1 MAKADTVYSLFGMK
15 TPQQVARERIAEQQ
29 KYIFSQQDPFARA
42 GSAIGVGLA
51 RLFGGP
57 SAEEQKAQQFQDII
71 QSARGDV
78 RTAQAQAQAAEQAQM
93 DAQLGGLEGALLSEA
108 TGRGALP
115 DVQKPAPSREE
126 AMMQELENRAQTFD
140 AMAARL
146 EAVPGFEA
154 QAEAARN
161 KATESRLGVFS
172 LQKTLADINKAQRG
186 AAPKF
191 QEIKEGN
198 EIVTYRVDADGTR
211 TEVARAERYKP
222 EGTEVKVE
230 IDKGTE
236 SFLKGL
242 GGELSTE
249 YKDSLK
255 ATRTSN
261 KTLATIDRMDKL
273 LNSGEVITGTGAE
286 FIKNA
291 TKVLNKLGITDSDR
305 PAATET
311 FFATSAGLT
320 LALLKTGALGTGNS
334 ITEADKDFMRQ
345 VAGNEISLDE
355 NAIRR
360 INRINRQ
367 VAGEAMIFHNMLV
380 DDIKASFPDEKIT
393 LQKVDVPYDRLG
405 FERAQNPQTGEII
418 YLDPYRGMYV
428 RADGTP
434 VQ

>member
-57 SAEEQKAQQFQDII
+57 SAEEQKAQQFQELI
-71 QSARGDV
+71 SGARGDV
-78 RTAQAQAQAAEQAQM
+78 RTAQAEAQAAEQAAM

-108 TGRGALP
+108 TGRGELP
-115 DVQKPAPSREE
+115 DVQKPAPTREE

-146 EAVPGFEA
+146 EGVPGFEA

-172 LQKTLADINKAQRG
+172 LQKTLTDINKAQRG

-222 EGTEVKVE
+222 EGTEIKVE

-236 SFLKGL
+236 KFLKNL
-242 GGELSTE
+242 GGGLADSYVE
-249 YKDSLK
+249 SLK
-255 ATRTSN
+255 GTQTAVKS
-261 KTLATIDRMDKL
+261 LATIDRMDKL
-273 LNSGEVITGTGAE
+273 LDTGQVITGTGAE

-291 TKVLNKLGITDSDR
+291 TKVLNKLGFTDSDR
-305 PAATET
+305 PAVTEE
-311 FFATSAGLT
+311 FFSASAGQT
-320 LALLKTGALGTGNS
+320 LQLLQTGALGTGNS
-334 ITEADKDFMRQ
+334 ITEADKEFMRQ
-345 VAGNEISLDE
+345 VAGNELSLDE
-355 NAIRR
+355 NSIRR
-360 INRINRQ
+360 INRQVTGAAMLLHNRLID
-367 VAGEAMIFHNMLV
+367 E
-380 DDIKASFPDEKIT
+380 IKGTFPDEQIK
-393 LQKVDVPYDRLG
+393 LRKVDVPYDRLG
-405 FERAQNPQTGEII
+405 LERAQNPQTGEII
-418 YLDPYRGMYV
+418 YLNPYRGMYV

>member
-29 KYIFSQQDPFARA
+29 KYIFSQQDPFQRA

-57 SAEEQKAQQFQDII
+57 SAEEQRAQQFQELIAG
-71 QSARGDV
+71 ARGDV
-78 RTAQAQAQAAEQAQM
+78 RTAREQAQAAEQAAFDERM
-93 DAQLGGLEGALLSEA
+93 SGLEGSILAEEMGSD
-108 TGRGALP
+108 TLP
-115 DVQKPAPSREE
+115 SVQRPAPSREE
-126 AMMQELENRAQTFD
+126 AMMQELDNRAQTFD
-140 AMAARL
+140 AMADRL
-146 EAVPGFEA
+146 SAVPGFEA

-161 KATESRLGVFS
+161 KATEARLGVFS
-172 LQKTLADINKAQRG
+172 LQKTLADINKANRG

-191 QEIKEGN
+191 QEIKEGD

-222 EGTEVKVE
+222 EGTKVDVT
-230 IDKGTE
+230 IDKPTTK
-236 SFLKGL
+236 FLEKL
-242 GGELSTE
+242 GGGLAEGYTT
-249 YKDSLK
+249 SLQG
-255 ATRTSN
+255 TRTAAKS
-261 KTLATIDRMDKL
+261 LATIDRMDKL
-273 LNSGEVITGTGAE
+273 LDTGQVITGKGAE

-291 TKVLNKLGITDSDR
+291 TKVLNKLGFTDSDR
-305 PAATET
+305 PAATEE
-311 FFATSAGLT
+311 FFSASAGQT
-320 LALLKTGALGTGNS
+320 LQLLQTGALGTGNS
-334 ITEADKDFMRQ
+334 ITEADKEFMRQ
-345 VAGNEISLDE
+345 VAGNELSLDE

-367 VAGEAMIFHNMLV
+367 VTGASMIFHNMLV
-380 DDIKASFPDEKIT
+380 DDIKVSFPDEKIN

-405 FERAQNPQTGEII
+405 FDQAQNPQTGEII

>member
-57 SAEEQKAQQFQDII
+57 SAEEQKAQQFQELI
-71 QSARGDV
+71 SGARGDV
-78 RTAQAQAQAAEQAQM
+78 RTAQAEAQAAEQAAM

-108 TGRGALP
+108 TGRGELP
-115 DVQKPAPSREE
+115 DVQKPAPTREE

-146 EAVPGFEA
+146 EGVPGFEA

-172 LQKTLADINKAQRG
+172 LQKTLTDINKAQRG

-222 EGTEVKVE
+222 EGTEIKVE

-236 SFLKGL
+236 KFLKNL
-242 GGELSTE
+242 GGGLADSYVE
-249 YKDSLK
+249 SLK
-255 ATRTSN
+255 GTQTAVKS
-261 KTLATIDRMDKL
+261 LATIDRMDKL
-273 LNSGEVITGTGAE
+273 LDTGQVITGTGAE

-291 TKVLNKLGITDSDR
+291 TKVLNKLGFTDSDR
-305 PAATET
+305 PAVTEE
-311 FFATSAGLT
+311 FFSASAGQT
-320 LALLKTGALGTGNS
+320 LQLLQTGALGTGNS
-334 ITEADKDFMRQ
+334 ITEADKEFMRQ
-345 VAGNEISLDE
+345 VAGNELSLDE
-355 NAIRR
+355 NSIRR

-367 VAGEAMIFHNMLV
+367 VTGAAMLLHNRLI
-380 DDIKASFPDEKIT
+380 DEIKGTFPDEQIK
-393 LQKVDVPYDRLG
+393 LRKVDVPYDRLG
-405 FERAQNPQTGEII
+405 LERAQNPQTGEII
-418 YLDPYRGMYV
+418 YLNPYRGMYV

>member
-1 MAKADTVYSLFGMK
+1 MAKADSVYSLFGMK
-15 TPQQVARERIAEQQ
+15 TPNQVARERLQQQQAYIAAQRDPYQ
-29 KYIFSQQDPFARA
+29 KA
-42 GSAIGVGLA
+42 GAGLGVALA

-57 SAEEQKAQQFQDII
+57 SAEEQRAQQFQELIAG
-71 QSARGDV
+71 ARGDV
-78 RTAQAQAQAAEQAQM
+78 RTAREQAQAAEEEAMAQ
-93 DAQLGGLEGALLSEA
+93 QLGGLEGAMLSEA

-115 DVQKPAPSREE
+115 EIQQPAPSREE
-126 AMMQELENRAQTFD
+126 AMMQELDNRAQTFD
-140 AMAARL
+140 AMATRL
-146 EAVPGFEA
+146 EGVPGFEA

-161 KATESRLGVFS
+161 KATEARLGVFS

-186 AAPKF
+186 SAPKF

-222 EGTEVKVE
+222 EGTKVDVT
-230 IDKGTE
+230 IDKPTTK
-236 SFLKGL
+236 FLEKL
-242 GGELSTE
+242 GGGLAEGYTT
-249 YKDSLK
+249 SLQG
-255 ATRTSN
+255 TRTAAKS
-261 KTLATIDRMDKL
+261 LATIDRMDKL
-273 LNSGEVITGTGAE
+273 LDTGQVITGTGAE

-291 TKVLNKLGITDSDR
+291 TKVLNKLGFTDSDR
-305 PAATET
+305 PAATEE
-311 FFATSAGLT
+311 FFSASAGQT
-320 LALLKTGALGTGNS
+320 LQLLQTGALGTGNS
-334 ITEADKDFMRQ
+334 ITEADKEFMRQ
-345 VAGNEISLDE
+345 VAGNELSLDE

-367 VAGEAMIFHNMLV
+367 VTGASMIFHNMLV
-380 DDIKASFPDEKIT
+380 DDIKVSFPDEKIN

-405 FERAQNPQTGEII
+405 FEQAQNPQTGEII

>member
-15 TPQQVARERIAEQQ
+15 TPQQVARERLAEQQ

-57 SAEEQKAQQFQDII
+57 SAEEQKAQQFQELIAG
-71 QSARGDV
+71 ARGDV
-78 RTAQAQAQAAEQAQM
+78 RTAREQAQAAEEEAMAQ
-93 DAQLGGLEGALLSEA
+93 QLGGLEGAMLSEA

-115 DVQKPAPSREE
+115 EVQQPAPSREE
-126 AMMQELENRAQTFD
+126 VMMQELDNRAQTFD
-140 AMAARL
+140 AMATRL
-146 EAVPGFEA
+146 EGVPGFEA

-161 KATESRLGVFS
+161 KATEARLGVFS

-222 EGTEVKVE
+222 EGTKVDVT
-230 IDKGTE
+230 IDKPTTK
-236 SFLKGL
+236 FLEKL
-242 GGELSTE
+242 GGGLAEGYTT
-249 YKDSLK
+249 SLQG
-255 ATRTSN
+255 TRTAAKS
-261 KTLATIDRMDKL
+261 LATIDRMDKL
-273 LNSGEVITGTGAE
+273 LDTGQVITGTGAE

-291 TKVLNKLGITDSDR
+291 TKVLNKLGFTDSDR
-305 PAATET
+305 PAATEE
-311 FFATSAGLT
+311 FFSASAGQT
-320 LALLKTGALGTGNS
+320 LQLLQTGALGTGNS
-334 ITEADKDFMRQ
+334 ITEADKEFMRQ
-345 VAGNEISLDE
+345 VAGNELSLDE

-367 VAGEAMIFHNMLV
+367 VTGASMIFHNMLV
-380 DDIKASFPDEKIT
+380 DDIKVSFPDEKIN
-393 LQKVDVPYDRLG
+393 LQKVEVPYDRLG
-405 FERAQNPQTGEII
+405 FDQAQNPQTGEII

>member
-15 TPQQVARERIAEQQ
+15 TPQQVAAEQLQ
-29 KYIFSQQDPFARA
+29 RQSEYMAQQRTPASRFGA
-42 GSAIGVGLA
+42 GLGTALA
-51 RLFGGP
+51 TLFGGP
-57 SAEEQKAQQFQDII
+57 DEEIQRAQQFQDII

-78 RTAQAQAQAAEQAQM
+78 RTAQAEAQAAEQAQM
-93 DAQLGGLEGALLSEA
+93 AEQLGGLEGALLSEA

-115 DVQKPAPSREE
+115 DVQRPAPSREE

-146 EAVPGFEA
+146 EGIPGFEA

-172 LQKTLADINKAQRG
+172 LQKTLADISKAQRG
-186 AAPKF
+186 SAPKF
-191 QEIKEGN
+191 QEIKEGD

-211 TEVARAERYKP
+211 TEVGRGPRYKP
-222 EGTEVKVE
+222 EGTKVDVT
-230 IDKGTE
+230 IDKPTQK
-236 SFLKGL
+236 FLEKL
-242 GGELSTE
+242 GGGLSE
-249 YKDSLK
+249 AYGDSLK
-255 ATRTSN
+255 GTRTSL
-261 KTLATIDRMDKL
+261 KSLATIDRMDAL
-273 LNSGEVITGTGAE
+273 LNTGQVITGTGAE

-291 TKVLNKLGITDSDR
+291 TKVLNKLGFTDSDR
-305 PAATET
+305 PAATEE
-311 FFATSAGLT
+311 FFSASAGQT
-320 LALLKTGALGTGNS
+320 LQLLQTGALGTGNS
-334 ITEADKDFMRQ
+334 ITEADKEFMRQ
-345 VAGNEISLDE
+345 VAGNELSLDE

-367 VAGEAMIFHNMLV
+367 VTGAAMIFHNMLV
-380 DDIKASFPDEKIT
+380 DDIKLSFPDEAIN
-393 LQKVDVPYDRLG
+393 LRKVDVPYDRLG
-405 FERAQNPQTGEII
+405 FEQAQNPQTGEII

>member
-1 MAKADTVYSLFGMK
+1 MAKPDSVYSLFGMK

-29 KYIFSQQDPFARA
+29 KYIFSQQDPFQRA
-42 GSAIGVGLA
+42 GAAIGVGLG

-78 RTAQAQAQAAEQAQM
+78 RTARAQQQAAEQAAM
-93 DAQLGGLEGALLSEA
+93 DEKLGGLEGALLSEA
-108 TGRGALP
+108 TGCGALP
-115 DVQKPAPSREE
+115 DVQKPAPTREE
-126 AMMQELENRAQTFD
+126 AMMQELDNRAQQFD
-140 AMAARL
+140 AMATRL
-146 EAVPGFEA
+146 EGVPGFEA

-161 KATESRLGVFS
+161 KATEARLGVFS
-172 LQKTLADINKAQRG
+172 LQKTLADIEKSRRG

-222 EGTEVKVE
+222 EGTDVNVTV
-230 IDKGTE
+230 DKPTQKFLEKLGGGLSDAYEE
-236 SFLKGL
+236 SLKG
-242 GGELSTE
+242 
-249 YKDSLK
+249 
-255 ATRTSN
+255 TRTSL
-261 KTLATIDRMDKL
+261 KSLATIDRMDKL
-273 LNSGEVITGTGAE
+273 LDTGQVITGTGAE

-291 TKVLNKLGITDSDR
+291 TKVLNKLGFTDSDR
-305 PAATET
+305 PAVTEE
-311 FFATSAGLT
+311 FFSASAGQT
-320 LALLKTGALGTGNS
+320 LQLLQTGALGTGNS
-334 ITEADKDFMRQ
+334 ITEADKEFMRQ
-345 VAGNEISLDE
+345 VAGNELSLDE

-367 VAGEAMIFHNMLV
+367 VTGAAMIFHNMLV
-380 DDIKASFPDEKIT
+380 DDIKLSFPDEAIS
-393 LQKVDVPYDRLG
+393 LRKVDVPYDRLG
-405 FERAQNPQTGEII
+405 FERAQNPETGEII

>member
-15 TPQQVARERIAEQQ
+15 TPQQVAAEQLQ
-29 KYIFSQQDPFARA
+29 RQSEYMAQQRTPASRFGA
-42 GSAIGVGLA
+42 GLGTALA
-51 RLFGGP
+51 TLFGGP
-57 SAEEQKAQQFQDII
+57 DEEIQRAQQFQDII

-78 RTAQAQAQAAEQAQM
+78 RTAQAEAQAAEQAQM
-93 DAQLGGLEGALLSEA
+93 AEQLGGLEGALLSEA

-115 DVQKPAPSREE
+115 DVQRPAPSREE

-146 EAVPGFEA
+146 EGIPGFEA

-172 LQKTLADINKAQRG
+172 LQKTLADISKAQRG
-186 AAPKF
+186 SAPKF
-191 QEIKEGN
+191 QEIKEGD

-211 TEVARAERYKP
+211 TEVGRGPRYKP
-222 EGTEVKVE
+222 EGTKVDVT
-230 IDKGTE
+230 IDKPTQK
-236 SFLKGL
+236 FLEKL
-242 GGELSTE
+242 GGGLSE
-249 YKDSLK
+249 AYGDSLK
-255 ATRTSN
+255 GTRTSL
-261 KTLATIDRMDKL
+261 KSLATIDRMDAL
-273 LNSGEVITGTGAE
+273 LNTGQVITGTGAE

-291 TKVLNKLGITDSDR
+291 TKVLNKLGFTDSNR
-305 PAATET
+305 PAATEE
-311 FFATSAGLT
+311 FFSASAGQT
-320 LALLKTGALGTGNS
+320 LQLLQTGALGTGNS
-334 ITEADKDFMRQ
+334 ITEADKEFMRQ
-345 VAGNEISLDE
+345 VAGNELSLDE

-367 VAGEAMIFHNMLV
+367 VTGAAMIFHNMLV
-380 DDIKASFPDEKIT
+380 DDIKLSFPDEAIN
-393 LQKVDVPYDRLG
+393 LRKVDVPYDRLG
-405 FERAQNPQTGEII
+405 FEQAQNPQTGEII

>member
-1 MAKADTVYSLFGMK
+1 MARRDQVLSLFGA
-15 TPQQVARERIAEQQ
+15 TPAQIMQEMRAEDQARM
-29 KYIFSQQDPFARA
+29 SQMRTPESRVGFGLGR
-42 GSAIGVGLA
+42 AIGRA
-51 RLFGGP
+51 FGGEDP
-57 SAEEQKAQQFQDII
+57 RVAQ
-71 QSARGDV
+71 ARQRQELV
-78 RTAQAQAQAAEQAQM
+78 RQGRTDARQAQAQAQAQEQAVL
-93 DAQLGGLEGALLSEA
+93 AERLGGLEGALLSEA
-108 TGRGALP
+108 TGRGNLP
-115 DVQKPAPSREE
+115 KVQPPAPSREE
-126 AMMQELENRAQTFD
+126 AMMQELDNRAQEFD
-140 AMAARL
+140 AIATRL
-146 EAVPGFEA
+146 ESVPGFEE
-154 QAEAARN
+154 QANMARN
-161 KATESRLGVFS
+161 KATEARLGVFS

-222 EGTEVKVE
+222 EGTDIKVE

-242 GGELSTE
+242 GGDLSTE

-261 KTLATIDRMDKL
+261 KTLTTIDRMDKL
-273 LNSGEVITGTGAE
+273 INSGEVITGTGAE

-291 TKVLNKLGITDSDR
+291 TKVLNKLGLTDSDR

-311 FFATSAGLT
+311 FFAASAGLT

-334 ITEADKDFMRQ
+334 ITEADKKFMRQ
-345 VAGNEISLDE
+345 VSANELSLDE
-355 NAIRR
+355 NSIRR

-380 DDIKASFPDEKIT
+380 DDIKASFPDEQINLK
-393 LQKVDVPYDRLG
+393 KVDVPYDRLG
-405 FERAQNPQTGEII
+405 FEQAQNPQTGEII

>member
-1 MAKADTVYSLFGMK
+1 MAKGDTVYSLFGMK

-29 KYIFSQQDPFARA
+29 KYIFSQQDPFQRA
-42 GSAIGVGLA
+42 GAAIGVGLG

-78 RTAQAQAQAAEQAQM
+78 RTAREQQQAAEQAAM
-93 DAQLGGLEGALLSEA
+93 DEQLGGLEGAILSEA

-115 DVQKPAPSREE
+115 DVQKPAPTREE
-126 AMMQELENRAQTFD
+126 AMMQELDNRAQQFD
-140 AMAARL
+140 AMATRL
-146 EAVPGFEA
+146 EGVPGFEA

-161 KATESRLGVFS
+161 KATEARLGVFS
-172 LQKTLADINKAQRG
+172 LQKTLADIEKSRRG

-191 QEIKEGN
+191 QEIKEGD

-211 TEVARAERYKP
+211 TVVARADRYKP
-222 EGTEVKVE
+222 EGTDVNVT
-230 IDKGTE
+230 IDKPTE
-236 SFLKGL
+236 QFLKSL

-255 ATRTSN
+255 ATRTST
-261 KTLATIDRMDKL
+261 KTLVTLDQMDKL

-334 ITEADKDFMRQ
+334 ITEADKEFMRQ
-345 VAGNEISLDE
+345 VSGNEISLDE

-360 INRINRQ
+360 ISRVNRM
-367 VAGEAMIFHNMLV
+367 VAGEAMIRHNMLV
-380 DDIKASFPDEKIT
+380 DDIKLSFPNEKIS
-393 LQKVDVPYDRLG
+393 LRKVEVPYDRLG
-405 FERAQNPQTGEII
+405 FTQAQNPQTGEVI
-418 YLDPYRGMYV
+418 YLDPYRDMYV

-434 VQ
+434 VL

>member
-15 TPQQVARERIAEQQ
+15 TPQQIARERVQEQQ
-29 KYIFSQQDPFARA
+29 RYILSQQDPYQKA
-42 GSAIGVGLA
+42 GAAIGVGLS

-78 RTAQAQAQAAEQAQM
+78 RTARAEAQAAEEEAMAQK
-93 DAQLGGLEGALLSEA
+93 LGGLEGALLSEA

-115 DVQKPAPSREE
+115 EIQKPAPTREE
-126 AMMQELENRAQTFD
+126 AMMQELETRAQNFD
-140 AMAARL
+140 AMATRL

-161 KATESRLGVFS
+161 KATEARLGVFS
-172 LQKTLADINKAQRG
+172 LQKTLADIEKSRRG

-198 EIVTYRVDADGTR
+198 EIVTYRIDADGTR

-222 EGTEVKVE
+222 AGTDVNVTVDKSTQKFLEKLGGNLSE
-230 IDKGTE
+230 NYSESLGGTRTALKSLSTIDKME
-236 SFLKGL
+236 
-242 GGELSTE
+242 
-249 YKDSLK
+249 
-255 ATRTSN
+255 
-261 KTLATIDRMDKL
+261 KL
-273 LNSGEVITGTGAE
+273 LDSGEVITGSGAE
-286 FIKNA
+286 FILNA
-291 TKVLNKLGITDSDR
+291 TKVLNKLGFTDSDR
-305 PAATET
+305 PAATEE
-311 FFATSAGLT
+311 FFSVSAGQVLD
-320 LALLKTGALGTGNS
+320 LLKTGALGTGNS
-334 ITEADKDFMRQ
+334 ITEADKEFMRK
-345 VAGNEISLDE
+345 VAGNELSLDA

-367 VAGEAMIFHNMLV
+367 VTGAAMIFHNMLV
-380 DDIKASFPDEKIT
+380 DDIKLSFPDEKIT
-393 LQKVDVPYDRLG
+393 LKKVDVPYDRLG
-405 FERAQNPQTGEII
+405 FEQAQNPQTGEII

>member
-29 KYIFSQQDPFARA
+29 KYIFSQQDPYQRA
-42 GSAIGVGLA
+42 GSAIGIGLA

-57 SAEEQKAQQFQDII
+57 SAEQQKAKQFQELI
-71 QSARGDV
+71 SGARGDV
-78 RTAQAQAQAAEQAQM
+78 RTAREQAQAAEQAAFDERM
-93 DAQLGGLEGALLSEA
+93 SGVEGSILAEEVGSD
-108 TGRGALP
+108 TLP
-115 DVQKPAPSREE
+115 NVQKPAPSREE
-126 AMMQELENRAQTFD
+126 AMMQELDNRAQTFD
-140 AMAARL
+140 AMATRL
-146 EAVPGFEA
+146 EGVPGFEA

-161 KATESRLGVFS
+161 KATEARLGVFS

-191 QEIKEGN
+191 QEIKEDN
-198 EIVTYRVDADGTR
+198 EIVTYRVDADGTQ

-222 EGTEVKVE
+222 EGTNVNVT
-230 IDKGTE
+230 IDKPTQKFLE
-236 SFLKGL
+236 SL
-242 GGELSTE
+242 GGGLSDE
-249 YKDSLK
+249 YTKSLTG
-255 ATRTSN
+255 TRTSV
-261 KTLATIDRMDKL
+261 KTLATIDRMDTL
-273 LNSGEVITGTGAE
+273 INSGEIITGTGSE

-291 TKVLNKLGITDSDR
+291 TKVLNKLGLTDSDR

-320 LALLKTGALGTGNS
+320 LDLLQTGALGTGNS
-334 ITEADKDFMRQ
+334 ITEADKDFMRA
-345 VAGNEISLDE
+345 VAGNKESLDE

-360 INRINRQ
+360 IARLNRQ
-367 VAGEAMIFHNMLV
+367 VTGAALIFHNMLV
-380 DDIKASFPDEKIT
+380 DDIKLSFPNEQIT
-393 LQKVDVPYDRLG
+393 LRKVDVPYDRLG
-405 FERAQNPQTGEII
+405 FEQAQNPQTGEIL

>member
-15 TPQQVARERIAEQQ
+15 SPQQVAREQMLA
-29 KYIFSQQDPFARA
+29 SQTLLQSQRDPY
-42 GSAIGVGLA
+42 A
-51 RLFGGP
+51 RLGTALGLGLSRMFGGTSP
-57 SAEEQKAQQFQDII
+57 EMQRSKQFQDII
-71 QSARGDV
+71 AQAKGDV
-78 RTAQAQAQAAEQAQM
+78 ATQRAEQEAQAQAQL
-93 DAQLGGLEGALLSEA
+93 DKRLGGLEGAMLSEA

-115 DVQKPAPSREE
+115 KVQKPAPSREE
-126 AMMQELENRAQTFD
+126 QMMRRFEDNAARYD
-140 AMAARL
+140 AMADRL
-146 EAVPGFEA
+146 SAVPGFEA

-161 KATESRLGVFS
+161 KATESRLQVFG
-172 LQKTLADINKAQRG
+172 LQKTLADIEKSRRG

-198 EIVTYRVDADGTR
+198 EIITYRVDADGTR

-222 EGTEVKVE
+222 EGTKVDVT

-236 SFLKGL
+236 SFLKDVGEGL
-242 GGELSTE
+242 AQT
-249 YKDSLK
+249 YVKSLEGNPT
-255 ATRTSN
+255 AF
-261 KTLATIDRMDKL
+261 KTLATIDRMEKL
-273 LNSGEVITGTGAE
+273 LDSGEVITGTGAD

-320 LALLKTGALGTGNS
+320 LALLRTGALGTGNS
-334 ITEADKDFMRQ
+334 ITEADKEFMRQ
-345 VAGNEISLDE
+345 VSGNEISLDE

-360 INRINRQ
+360 INRVNRQ
-367 VAGEAMIFHNMLV
+367 VAGEAMIKHNMLV
-380 DDIKASFPDEKIT
+380 DRILATYPDEDLN

-418 YLDPYRGMYV
+418 YLDPYRNIYV

>member
-57 SAEEQKAQQFQDII
+57 SAEEQKAQQFQELI
-71 QSARGDV
+71 SGARGDV
-78 RTAQAQAQAAEQAQM
+78 RTAQAEAQAAEQAQM

-115 DVQKPAPSREE
+115 DVQKPAPTREE

-146 EAVPGFEA
+146 EGVPGFEA

-186 AAPKF
+186 AAPKY

-198 EIVTYRVDADGTR
+198 EIVTYQVFPDGTR

-222 EGTEVKVE
+222 EGTKVDVT
-230 IDKGTE
+230 IDRPTQKFLEKLGGGLSDAYGE
-236 SFLKGL
+236 SLKG
-242 GGELSTE
+242 
-249 YKDSLK
+249 
-255 ATRTSN
+255 TRTSL
-261 KTLATIDRMDKL
+261 KSLATIDRMDKL
-273 LNSGEVITGTGAE
+273 LNTGQVITGTGAE

-291 TKVLNKLGITDSDR
+291 TKVLNKLGFTDSDR
-305 PAATET
+305 PAVTEE
-311 FFATSAGLT
+311 FFSASAGQT
-320 LALLKTGALGTGNS
+320 LQLLQTGALGTGNS
-334 ITEADKDFMRQ
+334 ITEADKEFMRQ
-345 VAGNEISLDE
+345 VAGNELSLDE

-367 VAGEAMIFHNMLV
+367 VTGAAMIFHNMLV
-380 DDIKASFPDEKIT
+380 DDIKLSFPDEQIN
-393 LQKVDVPYDRLG
+393 LRKVDVPYDRLG
-405 FERAQNPQTGEII
+405 FEQAQNPQTGEII

>member
-1 MAKADTVYSLFGMK
+1 MAKTDTVYSLFGMK
-15 TPQQVARERIAEQQ
+15 TPQEIAREEMERSFKYLSGQRTGYQQ
-29 KYIFSQQDPFARA
+29 A
-42 GSAIGVGLA
+42 GAGLGLLLGN
-51 RLFGGP
+51 LFGGP

>member
-1 MAKADTVYSLFGMK
+1 MAKADSVYSLFGMK
-15 TPQQVARERIAEQQ
+15 TPQQVAKERLQQ
-29 KYIFSQQDPFARA
+29 QQAYLMSQRDPYQQA
-42 GSAIGVGLA
+42 GAGLGLLLGN
-51 RLFGGP
+51 LFVGP
-57 SAEEQKAQQFQDII
+57 SAEQQKAQQFQDII

-78 RTAQAQAQAAEQAQM
+78 RTARAEAQAAEQAAM
-93 DAQLGGLEGALLSEA
+93 DDKLSGLEGALLMEA
-108 TGRGALP
+108 TGRDTLP
-115 DVQKPAPSREE
+115 EIQKPAPSREE
-126 AMMQELENRAQTFD
+126 AMMQELDKRAQDFD
-140 AMAARL
+140 AMATRL
-146 EAVPGFEA
+146 EGVPGFEA

-161 KATESRLGVFS
+161 KATEARLGVFS
-172 LQKTLADINKAQRG
+172 LQKTLADISKAQRG

-222 EGTEVKVE
+222 EGTDVNVT
-230 IDKGTE
+230 IDKPTE
-236 SFLKGL
+236 QFLKSL

-255 ATRTSN
+255 ATRTST
-261 KTLATIDRMDKL
+261 KTLVTLDQMDKL
-273 LNSGEVITGTGAE
+273 LNSGEVITGTGAD
-286 FIKNA
+286 FLKNA

-334 ITEADKDFMRQ
+334 ITEADKDFMRE
-345 VAGNEISLDE
+345 VSGNKISLDE

-360 INRINRQ
+360 ISRVNRM
-367 VAGEAMIFHNMLV
+367 VAGEAMIRHNILV
-380 DDIKASFPDEKIT
+380 DDIKLSFPNEQIS
-393 LQKVDVPYDRLG
+393 LRKVEVPYDRLG
-405 FERAQNPQTGEII
+405 FSTATNPQTGEVI
-418 YLDPYRGMYV
+418 YLDPYRDMYV

-434 VQ
+434 VL

>member
-15 TPQQVARERIAEQQ
+15 TPQQVARERVQEQQ
-29 KYIFSQQDPFARA
+29 RYILSQQDPYQKA
-42 GSAIGVGLA
+42 GAAIGVGLS

-78 RTAQAQAQAAEQAQM
+78 RTAREQAQAAEQAALDEKLM
-93 DAQLGGLEGALLSEA
+93 GIEGAVLSEA
-108 TGRGALP
+108 TGRLP
-115 DVQKPAPSREE
+115 EIQKPAPTREE
-126 AMMQELENRAQTFD
+126 AMMRELDNRAQTFD

-161 KATESRLGVFS
+161 KATEARLGVFS
-172 LQKTLADINKAQRG
+172 LQKTLADIQKSQRG

-198 EIVTYRVDADGTR
+198 ELVTYQVFPDGRRV
-211 TEVARAERYKP
+211 EVARAERYKP
-222 EGTEVKVE
+222 EGTDIKVE

-236 SFLKGL
+236 KFLKNL
-242 GGELSTE
+242 GGGLADSYVE
-249 YKDSLK
+249 SLK
-255 ATRTSN
+255 GTQTAVKS
-261 KTLATIDRMDKL
+261 LATIDRMDKL
-273 LNSGEVITGTGAE
+273 LDSGEVITGTGAE

-291 TKVLNKLGITDSDR
+291 TKVLNKLGFTDSNR
-305 PAATET
+305 PAATEE
-311 FFATSAGLT
+311 FFSASAGQT
-320 LALLKTGALGTGNS
+320 LQLLQTGALGTGNS
-334 ITEADKDFMRQ
+334 ITEADKEFMRQ
-345 VAGNEISLDE
+345 VAGNELSLDE

-367 VAGEAMIFHNMLV
+367 VTGAAMILHNQLI
-380 DDIKASFPDEKIT
+380 DEIKASFPDEQIK
-393 LQKVDVPYDRLG
+393 LRKVEVPYDRLG
-405 FERAQNPQTGEII
+405 FEQAQNPQTGEII